1 MPPKK
6 ERKTTPPDDPTIMV
20 GGKPKIDVNATKL
33 QINEFLKLHKVI
45 RSSEGGKRKSL
56 TKLREELKAG
66 GHVVGVEG
74 KSSTVAKGNTLSKLQ
89 RAEKT
94 KKEAEYKQLIASN
107 PQGFNVKNTIN
118 ILGFKNNPIPPKP
131 SAAEIELAGYGG
143 IPINYSPPAS
153 TVSSAPDISQGVP
166 VDEIRIYLSSRLPNT
181 AFKDLNKRDLRDLYN
196 EQKAK
201 ENEPSSEEEEED
213 TALEFDD
220 TEEEEQEEE
229 QEEED
234 DLPDMTDDDIEEEFT
249 DSDEEAM
256 MKELDEFEAEIEE
269 KDRKDKEEAGKMSK
283 KEVEDLIDIVTKTR
297 KDPLTYSDMMSAWMK
312 LIDYG
317 IRLPQPEPDRVFTY
331 QDGKKRGKPARNAA
345 VAGNRAKSELK

>member
-1 MPPKK
+1 
-6 ERKTTPPDDPTIMV
+6 
-20 GGKPKIDVNATKL
+20 
-33 QINEFLKLHKVI
+33 
-45 RSSEGGKRKSL
+45 
-56 TKLREELKAG
+56 
-66 GHVVGVEG
+66 
-74 KSSTVAKGNTLSKLQ
+74 
-89 RAEKT
+89 
-94 KKEAEYKQLIASN
+94 
-107 PQGFNVKNTIN
+107 
-118 ILGFKNNPIPPKP
+118 
-131 SAAEIELAGYGG
+131 
-143 IPINYSPPAS
+143 
-153 TVSSAPDISQGVP
+153 
-166 VDEIRIYLSSRLPNT
+166 PNT
-181 AFKDLNKRDLRDLYN
+181 VFKDLNKRDLRELYN

-220 TEEEEQEEE
+220 TEEEEQE
-229 QEEED
+229 D
-234 DLPDMTDDDIEEEFT
+234 DLPEMTDDDIEEEFT